1 LIKGDSMKVR
11 RVLAAGVIGGLALLT
26 MPSQASAATAPHQF
40 RIVKLGA
47 NPGTIIAQGPY
58 YGVGTET
65 NTRHLV
71 PLGSPFTVVFSFD
84 HGDLYL
90 NANPTPPQIDSDPT
104 SCVTR
109 ITLQVNNVV
118 TGGTGVY
125 TGASGTGA
133 GVSHITQ
140 VRGRASDGTCLP
152 LSSPP
157 SFELANVRVVETI
170 TLP

>member
-1 LIKGDSMKVR
+1 MNARR
-11 RVLAAGVIGGLALLT
+11 RVAGAAISGLALLA
-26 MPSQASAATAPHQF
+26 MPGEATADTAAHQF

-47 NPGTIIAQGPY
+47 NPGTVIAQGPY

-65 NTRHLV
+65 NTRHQV
-71 PLGSPFTVVFSFD
+71 RLGSPFTVVFSFD

-90 NANPTPPQIDSDPT
+90 DAKPTPPQIDADPI
-104 SCVTR
+104 SCVAR
-109 ITLQVNNVV
+109 VTLQVNNVV

-125 TGASGTGA
+125 AGATGTGS

-140 VRGRASDGTCLP
+140 IRGRADDGTCLP

-157 SFELANVRVVETI
+157 VFEIANVRAVETNNM
-170 TLP
+170 P

>member
-1 LIKGDSMKVR
+1 MNVR
-11 RVLAAGVIGGLALLT
+11 RLVSAAVIGGLALLT
-26 MPSQASAATAPHQF
+26 MPGEAMAATAAHQF

-47 NPGTIIAQGPY
+47 NPGTVIAQGPY

-71 PLGSPFTVVFSFD
+71 PLGQPFNVVFSFD
-84 HGDLYL
+84 HGDLHL
-90 NANPTPPQIDSDPT
+90 DANPTPPQIDSDPI

-109 ITLQVNNVV
+109 VTLQVNNVV

-125 TGASGTGA
+125 AGATGA
-133 GVSHITQ
+133 GSGVSNIIQ
-140 VRGRASDGTCLP
+140 IRGRASDGSCLP

-157 SFELANVRVVETI
+157 SFELANVRAVETI

>member
-1 LIKGDSMKVR
+1 MNIR
-11 RVLAAGVIGGLALLT
+11 RLLATGAIGGLAMLT
-26 MPSQASAATAPHQF
+26 MPGEAMAATADHHF

-47 NPGTIIAQGPY
+47 SPGTIIAQGPY

-71 PLGSPFTVVFSFD
+71 PLGQPFTVVFSFD

-90 NANPTPPQIDSDPT
+90 KANPTPPQIDANPN

-109 ITLQVNNVV
+109 VTLQVNNVV

-125 TGASGTGA
+125 AGASGAGS

-140 VRGRASDGTCLP
+140 IRGRADDGSCLP

-157 SFELANVRVVETI
+157 VFEIANVRVVETV
-170 TLP
+170 TVP